1 MPDVEV
7 ERVEAATP
15 GPDVAR
21 AGQRVLEAGGLL
33 IHPTSTVYGLG
44 GGSVEA
50 DAEVARLKDRP
61 AGRPFLRIVDDVQAL
76 RREHPDLRWTSD
88 AERLARRFWPG
99 PLTLVLDD
107 GTDQGLGVRV
117 EAHPVTRTVLRRWGG
132 SVSSTSLNRSGDPA
146 ATTASGVR
154 DTLEALP
161 RPRLPTVW
169 LDAGDLPDGPPST
182 LLSLR
187 HPTPRLLRS
196 GAVEPRAI
204 EQALGREVARG

>member
-1 MPDVEV
+1 MADVEV

-15 GPDVAR
+15 GPDVTR
-21 AGQRVLEAGGLL
+21 AGHRVLEAGGLL
-33 IHPTSTVYGLG
+33 VHPTSTVYGVG
-44 GGSVEA
+44 GGSVET
-50 DAEVARLKDRP
+50 DTEVARLKDRP
-61 AGRPFLRIVDDVQAL
+61 ADRPFLRIAHDVEAL
-76 RREHPDLRWTSD
+76 RRERPELRWTSD
-88 AERLARRFWPG
+88 AERLARKFWPG

-107 GTDQGLGVRV
+107 GTDRGLGVRV
-117 EAHPVTRTVLRRWGG
+117 EAHPVTRAVLHRWGG

-146 ATTASGVR
+146 ATTPSGVR
-154 DTLEALP
+154 DTLDALP

-169 LDAGDLPDGPPST
+169 LDAGKLPGGPPST

>member
-15 GPDVAR
+15 GPDVT
-21 AGQRVLEAGGLL
+21 GVGHRVLEAGGLL
-33 IHPTSTVYGLG
+33 VHPTSTVYGLG
-44 GGSVEA
+44 GGTAEA

-61 AGRPFLRIVDDVQAL
+61 ADRPFLRIAYDVEAL
-76 RREHPDLRWTSD
+76 RVERPDLRWTSD
-88 AERLARRFWPG
+88 AEQLARRFWPG

-117 EAHPVTRTVLRRWGG
+117 EAHPVTRAVLRRWGG
-132 SVSSTSLNRSGDPA
+132 SLSSTSLNRSGDTA
-146 ATTASGVR
+146 ATTPSGVR
-154 DTLEALP
+154 DTLDALP

-169 LDAGDLPDGPPST
+169 LDAGELPGGPPST

-196 GAVEPRAI
+196 GAVGPRAI
-204 EQALGREVARG
+204 EEALGREVARG

>member
-15 GPDVAR
+15 DPDVTR
-21 AGQRVLEAGGLL
+21 AGHRLLEAGGLL
-33 IHPTSTVYGLG
+33 VHPTSTVYGLG

-50 DAEVARLKDRP
+50 DAEVARLKIRP
-61 AGRPFLRIVDDVQAL
+61 ADRPFLRIAYDVEAL

-88 AERLARRFWPG
+88 AQRLARRFWPG

-107 GTDQGLGVRV
+107 GTDQGLGIRA
-117 EAHPVTRTVLRRWGG
+117 EAHPVTRAVLRRWGG

-146 ATTASGVR
+146 ATTPSGVR
-154 DTLEALP
+154 DTLDALP

-169 LDAGDLPDGPPST
+169 LDAGELPGGPPST

-187 HPTPRLLRS
+187 HSRPRLLRS
-196 GAVEPRAI
+196 GAVEPHAI
-204 EQALGREVARG
+204 EEALGREVARG